1 MIFWIFDYLAPGD
14 CIIYPS
20 LVIYP
25 NKCQQKKFVIFKF
38 FLWVIPLINFLN
50 NGFNIG
56 AIYLYIL
63 NMWCYLR
70 GFSCGRVNC
79 RPRRNVCCTIHRRA
93 ACHLCPLVGHQSIS
107 QISTTSITIYR
118 ERDDMKTKTK
128 TKKEIKFKKLSY
140 NHTKLGFLSSIH
152 SFSSTHEEKQVLLIY
167 K

>member
-1 MIFWIFDYLAPGD
+1 MRFISCCWIVKDFSSCHVVPKCRLSVKLLMMATKQQSTTNPHHKKSRAKIVFISWPCVTQMVRNDLLNFFDLAPGD

-56 AIYLYIL
+56 AIYIFW
-63 NMWCYLR
+63 MWCYLR

-93 ACHLCPLVGHQSIS
+93 ACHLCPL
-107 QISTTSITIYR
+107 
-118 ERDDMKTKTK
+118 
-128 TKKEIKFKKLSY
+128 
-140 NHTKLGFLSSIH
+140 
-152 SFSSTHEEKQVLLIY
+152 
-167 K
+167 